1 MTYTEQLTRDYAAI
15 RARLYGPVS
24 RPVRIIAMPTVEPE
38 PEPEI
43 GFYVRKRLSIPDN
56 PRPMLRSR
64 VMSIIEMV
72 AAWHMM
78 TVEDLTGPSRQRHHC
93 AARFDAIAA
102 IYTLIKINGRRMSLP
117 EVARYFGGRD
127 HTSILNALRKRGVS
141 CDHA

>member
-1 MTYTEQLTRDYAAI
+1 MSYAEQLTRDYAAI
-15 RARLYGPVS
+15 RARLYGPPS
-24 RPVRIIAMPTVEPE
+24 RPARVVVAEPEPADEPE

-43 GFYVRKRLSIPDN
+43 GFYVRKRSSVSEK

-64 VMSIIEMV
+64 VMAIIEMV
-72 AAWHMM
+72 AAWHML
-78 TVEDLTGPSRQRHHC
+78 TVEDLTGPSRLRHHC

-127 HTSILNALRKRGVS
+127 HTSI
-141 CDHA
+141 